1 MEGNRSAPDSSLQAF
16 AASTLTNSE
25 TGSDIDPAR
34 PDLIPN
40 LFIASFQLLFWLF
53 LRPSRWQGY
62 IEQIDPA
69 LAPDFNLARLTRH
82 HWQHSSIQRLLL
94 IAYVIWPLQVALA
107 TLFVRWLLLD
117 QSPDTIT
124 RSILLAVGY
133 SILGGSSL
141 GLTVSFAGS
150 VGYAT
155 ALGLFFGLM
164 SGAPGHPINVL
175 GYGISSGITGGL
187 LLSVCRHRDTHH
199 PFSRKIGGFTV
210 GILVSAVLL
219 AIAFAIASGT
229 AMGISDAPRVSGR
242 VGLMK
247 SLPFA
252 LGGGLLF
259 AVTYATLVGFQIR
272 RWYQSLMIGLV
283 IGIVGGGSYG
293 LVVGTQSELVR
304 VSVSGIGGGL
314 LFAGIFAIPYGLARY
329 VGGRGSGAVA
339 GALVSGLGWAPLS
352 GYLFRFSSPVEHELA
367 WSLFLIVI
375 GLTYTWW
382 LPRLLYPFEQAW
394 NTLIY
399 QIDQRR
405 PALGRTLLG
414 WHSALWDEHQPFHL
428 YGLESHLA
436 FALQRDREAG
446 EAVIRQLQ
454 SGAQR
459 WAIQAAQIEVILR
472 ELAQHTSLEA
482 LAQAHHS
489 IVGYESATSVG
500 MILEYLSKA
509 SQKIENA
516 LNQTTSFRRRF
527 LLRSVENDLAKL
539 ERDLLLKN
547 GPEVTRFY
555 AIVDQ
560 WRRIVNASLHE
571 LERDI
576 ELNQEID
583 NPYIFGIPLTD
594 EQEIFVGRLDVS
606 ARIEQLLSDYR
617 RPPLLLYG
625 QRRMGKT
632 SLLYNLG
639 RLLPNDLLP
648 LFVDGQRISGARDY
662 PDFLYNIAR
671 EMIESAA
678 EQRGINLPP
687 LSRTALEQNP
697 FSCFNEWLDQIETLL
712 AAEESTALLALDE
725 FEALEEI
732 LARGRFNT
740 VDVMNLLRHLIQHR
754 SRFKVLLASSHPLE
768 RFQRWSGY
776 LINVQVVKIDYL
788 EESEARQLI
797 EQPVS
802 GFTLRYQSEAVDRI
816 LELTRR
822 HPALIQLLC
831 YEVVELKN
839 QQDVPLRSL
848 ATVADV
854 EDAVPQALKN
864 GSFFFGN
871 IENNQL
877 APAESK
883 LVRFL
888 ANHTETTPVRYEL
901 LHQHF
906 PDDLDAIL
914 QKLLQYELIEEV
926 EDGYRLQIELI
937 RRWFAWYKAVKTG
950 Q

>member
-1 MEGNRSAPDSSLQAF
+1 MEGNRSAPDSSVRPFTAGRLIH
-16 AASTLTNSE
+16 SE
-25 TGSDIDPAR
+25 TGSDVNPAH
-34 PDLIPN
+34 PN
-40 LFIASFQLLFWLF
+40 LSQNLLVASLQLLFWLF
-53 LRPSRWQGY
+53 LRPSRWQSY

-69 LAPDFNLARLTRH
+69 LTPDFNLARLTRQ
-82 HWQHSSIQRLLL
+82 HWQNPSIRRLLL
-94 IAYVIWPLQVALA
+94 IAYAIWPLQIVIA
-107 TLFVRWLLLD
+107 TLFVRGLLLD
-117 QSPDTIT
+117 QPSDLII
-124 RSILLAVGY
+124 RSLLLGVGY
-133 SILGGSSL
+133 AILGGGSL
-141 GLTVSFAGS
+141 GLTVSFAGG
-150 VGYAT
+150 VGYAA
-155 ALGLFFGLM
+155 ALGLFFGMM
-164 SGAPGHPINVL
+164 SDSPGHPVNVL
-175 GYGISSGITGGL
+175 GYGVASGIAGGL
-187 LLSVCRHRDTHH
+187 LLSLWKNRDSRHS
-199 PFSRKIGGFTV
+199 FSRKLGGFTV
-210 GILVSAVLL
+210 GILVSAALL

-242 VGLMK
+242 AGLTK

-252 LGGGLLF
+252 IGGGMLF
-259 AVTYATLVGFQIR
+259 ALTYATLVGVQIR
-272 RWYQSLMIGLV
+272 RWYPSIAIGMLMAIL
-283 IGIVGGGSYG
+283 GGGSYG
-293 LVVGTQSELVR
+293 LVIGTGSELVR
-304 VSVSGIGGGL
+304 ISVSGIGGGI
-314 LFAGIFAIPYGLARY
+314 LFGALFAIPYGLARY
-329 VGGRGSGAVA
+329 VGGRGSGVVA

-352 GYLFRFSSPVEHELA
+352 GYLFRFSGLFEHVLA
-367 WSLFLIVI
+367 WSLFLIVV
-375 GLTYTWW
+375 GLAYTWW

-394 NTLIY
+394 NTMIY

-405 PALGRTLLG
+405 PASRRTLLG
-414 WHSALWDEHQPFHL
+414 WHSALWDEHQLLHL
-428 YGLESHLA
+428 YGLENHLA
-436 FALQRDREAG
+436 LALQRDRAAG

-472 ELAQHTSLEA
+472 ELAQYSSLEA
-482 LAQAHHS
+482 LARAHHS
-489 IVGYESATSVG
+489 IVGYEAAASVG
-500 MILEYLSKA
+500 TILECVSKA

-527 LLRSVENDLAKL
+527 LLRSAENDLARL

-547 GPEVTRFY
+547 GAEVTRFY

-560 WRRIVNASLHE
+560 WRRIVNESLRE

-639 RLLPNDLLP
+639 HLLPNDLLP

-662 PDFLYNIAR
+662 PDFLYNVAR
-671 EMIESAA
+671 EMTKSAA
-678 EQRGINLPP
+678 EQRGIDLPP

-697 FSCFNEWLDQIETLL
+697 FSCFNEWLDQIETIL

-732 LARGRFNT
+732 LARGRFNAI
-740 VDVMNLLRHLIQHR
+740 DVMNLLRHLIQHR

-768 RFQRWSGY
+768 RFQRWPGY

-788 EESEARQLI
+788 EKSEARQLI
-797 EQPVS
+797 EQPVT
-802 GFTLRYQSEAVDRI
+802 GFTLRYQPEAVDRI

-839 QQDVPLRSL
+839 QQDVPLRAL
-848 ATVADV
+848 ATAADV
-854 EDAVPQALKN
+854 EAAVPQALKS
-864 GSFFFGN
+864 GSFFFAN

-877 APAESK
+877 APAESG
-883 LVRFL
+883 LMRFL
-888 ANHTETTPVRYEL
+888 ASHTENAAASYEL

-914 QKLLQYELIEEV
+914 QKLLQYELLEEV
-926 EDGYRLQIELI
+926 EGGYRFQVELI
-937 RRWFAWYKAVKTG
+937 RRWFA
-950 Q
+950 